1 MGADNMLTVMERA
14 MEDGHSVLIEN
25 MGESI
30 DAVLNPVIT
39 RATFKKGRSL
49 YVKLGDKDVEY
60 NKNFRLFL
68 HTKLSNPHYPPEIQA
83 ETTLINFTVTEQ
95 VRCAR
100 RRRSEPGRAEAVRAG
115 FSMYSG
121 RHLLP
126 LLTCCCLPCTLAR
139 HLPGP
144 GGPAAGAGGQ
154 QGAARPGGDQDAA
167 DHPEHRVHHQAEAA
181 GGRPAVQAERR

>member
-1 MGADNMLTVMERA
+1 MGADNMLQVVEHA
-14 MEDGHSVLIEN
+14 MEGGHSVLIEN

-30 DAVLNPVIT
+30 DAVLGPVIT

-95 VRCAR
+95 VGGRQGRRAACQPAALSAAWLPVRALHSHHGRSSYHLPPCAPALPPNRAWRTSSWRWWSTRSGPTWR
-100 RRRSEPGRAEAVRAG
+100 RPRRS
-115 FSMYSG
+115 
-121 RHLLP
+121 
-126 LLTCCCLPCTLAR
+126 
-139 HLPGP
+139 
-144 GGPAAGAGGQ
+144 
-154 QGAARPGGDQDAA
+154 
-167 DHPEHRVHHQAEAA
+167 
-181 GGRPAVQAERR
+181 